1 MNLKF
6 TEQQPLNRT
15 FATCPYCGEEEH
27 LGVHSQKERRYKCHE
42 CKNTF
47 SETKG
52 TIFYRVHYP
61 IWVILL
67 TITLLANGCPP
78 QAIVAALYID
88 ERTIANWQKKA
99 GKFSKKVQETVVCN
113 GQAAL
118 GQVQAD
124 ELCVNAQGKR
134 KIWVATGMD
143 VFSRLFLWGEVS
155 TRRDKK
161 LIERLMIG
169 IRETASSTIAPILFA
184 VDGFAAYPNAII
196 KTFHTKVYTG
206 RRGRPR
212 HITWPNLHI
221 VQVVKSRTGYKL
233 KGVVH
238 RLAYG
243 CLNQAYEQIFS
254 SQCGLGKINTAYIER
269 LNGTFRA
276 RMPVFVRRTRGL
288 ARTVARIETEMFL
301 SGVAYNFCTLHTS
314 LDATPAMAA
323 GLTDH
328 IWSMEDL
335 FRFKLPQNL
344 LHDGL

>member
-6 TEQQPLNRT
+6 TEQQPLNPAFT
-15 FATCPYCGEEEH
+15 TCPHCEEEEH
-27 LGVHSQKERRYKCHE
+27 LGVHSHKERRYICHE
-42 CKNTF
+42 CKSTF

-52 TIFYRVHYP
+52 TIFYQAHYP
-61 IWVILL
+61 IWAILL
-67 TITLLANGCPP
+67 VISLLANGCPP
-78 QAIVAALYID
+78 QAIVTAFCID
-88 ERTIANWQKKA
+88 ERTIAKWQKKA
-99 GKFSKKVQETVVCN
+99 GKFSKKVQETVVCSS
-113 GQAAL
+113 QVAL

-124 ELCVNAQGKR
+124 ELFVNAQGKR

-155 TRRDKK
+155 ERRDKK

-206 RRGRPR
+206 RPGRPR

-221 VQVVKSRTGYKL
+221 VQVVKSRAGYKL
-233 KGVVH
+233 KGVAH

-243 CLNQAYEQIFS
+243 YLNRAYEQIFS

-269 LNGTFRA
+269 LNATFRA
-276 RMPVFVRRTRGL
+276 RMPVFCYSSVKNGQGL
-288 ARTVARIETEMFL
+288 RLERE
-301 SGVAYNFCTLHTS
+301 
-314 LDATPAMAA
+314 
-323 GLTDH
+323 
-328 IWSMEDL
+328 
-335 FRFKLPQNL
+335 
-344 LHDGL
+344 

>member
-6 TEQQPLNRT
+6 TEQQPLNRA
-15 FATCPYCGEEEH
+15 FATCPQCGKEEH
-27 LGVHSQKERRYKCHE
+27 IGIHSYKERRYICYE
-42 CKNTF
+42 CNKTF
-47 SETKG
+47 SETNG
-52 TIFYRVHYP
+52 TIFYQAHYP

-67 TITLLANGCPP
+67 TITLLANGCPL
-78 QAIVAALYID
+78 QAIVTAFYID

-99 GKFSKKVQETVVCN
+99 GKFSKKVQEAVVCN
-113 GQAAL
+113 GKVEL

-124 ELCVNAQGKR
+124 ELCVNAQGKK

-196 KTFHTKVYTG
+196 KIFHTKVYTG

-233 KGVVH
+233 KGVARRLVH
-238 RLAYG
+238 G

-269 LNGTFRA
+269 LNATFRA

-301 SGVAYNFCTLHTS
+301 SGVAYNFCTVHTS

-328 IWSMEDL
+328 IWSMEEL
-335 FRFKLPQNL
+335 FRFRLPQNL